1 MLKSIEGEE
10 DRDDVGEGN
19 LDYLGKKAETPVH
32 RAEF

>member
-10 DRDDVGEGN
+10 DRDDVGEEN
-19 LDYLGKKAETPVH
+19 FDSLGKKAETPVH